1 MENHQ
6 HHRLNHHAE
15 HAPKTAPENHVRLA
29 LQATWHCLIGCG
41 IGEVVG
47 MVIATALGWGNVAS
61 ILFAVFLGFVFGFAL
76 GVRPLLRAGFPFKK
90 AFQIVLAAEGL
101 SIAVMEGFEV
111 LTEVFTPGV
120 MNAHLGEPI
129 FWFGMLLALA
139 VGFVAAFP
147 VNLYFIKKGIRH
159 QH

>member
-1 MENHQ
+1 MENH
-6 HHRLNHHAE
+6 HHHHHAE
-15 HAPKTAPENHVRLA
+15 PRNTPQNGTENNVRLA
-29 LQATWHCLIGCG
+29 FQATWHCLIGCG
-41 IGEVVG
+41 IGEVLG
-47 MVIATALGWGNVAS
+47 MVIATALGWGNVPS
-61 ILFAVFLGFVFGFAL
+61 ILFAVALGFLFGFIL
-76 GVRPLLRAGFPFKK
+76 GMRPLLRAGFPFKN
-90 AFQIVLAAEGL
+90 AFKTVLIAEGL

-120 MNAHLGEPI
+120 MSAHLNEPI

>member
-1 MENHQ
+1 
-6 HHRLNHHAE
+6 
-15 HAPKTAPENHVRLA
+15 
-29 LQATWHCLIGCG
+29 
-41 IGEVVG
+41 
-47 MVIATALGWGNVAS
+47 MVIATALGLGNVAS

-76 GVRPLLRAGFPFKK
+76 GVRPLLRAGFPLKK
-90 AFQIVLAAEGL
+90 AFQTVLVAEGL

-120 MNAHLGEPI
+120 MNAHLDEPI
-129 FWFGMLLALA
+129 FWLGMVLALA

-159 QH
+159 LH